1 MISGVLGAK
10 RVELLRELVPKA
22 AQIALLSDPNNP
34 ADAVGSP
41 IRSSERP
48 IAAPVFLSTF
58 YALRA
63 VGRSGSLNDALR
75 SIRRYGA
82 TETRGN
88 PP

>member
-1 MISGVLGAK
+1 MISGALGAK

-22 AQIALLSDPNNP
+22 ALIALLSDPNNP

-41 IRSSERP
+41 IRSSDRLN
-48 IAAPVFLSTF
+48 AAAAFLSTF

-63 VGRSGSLNDALR
+63 VGRSGSLNNALR